1 VRAASARTSR
11 IQGAGLAPVVVFGVQ
26 GVSGVDHV
34 PIGVPP
40 GRLAV
45 ARDVGLRSASWSW
58 GHTPGR

>member
-1 VRAASARTSR
+1 
-11 IQGAGLAPVVVFGVQ
+11 VQ